1 MIRRTR
7 SSLRKSLSIVGLA
20 LSALWGGPALCAA
33 DATRG
38 ETLYGAC
45 IACHGVE
52 GAGNTAM
59 NAPALAGQQPAYLAR
74 QLQHFKNGVRGS
86 DPRDL
91 LGQQMQGMAAL
102 LSDDRA
108 ILDVVA
114 YISAFEVPAAGTS
127 VEYDRRNG
135 EVQYNA
141 SCGACH
147 GPNGKGNASMNAPR
161 LAGLDGAYLRR
172 QYANFAQ
179 GIRGSHADDR
189 LGRQMQ
195 MMATML
201 ATEKDQDDVIGYLL
215 SQ

>member
-1 MIRRTR
+1 MTIRTLTSKCRLMSTLATALMVFWGS
-7 SSLRKSLSIVGLA
+7 SSLY
-20 LSALWGGPALCAA
+20 AA
-33 DATRG
+33 DANRG
-38 ETLYGAC
+38 ETLFGTC
-45 IACHGVE
+45 IACHGAA
-52 GAGNTAM
+52 GAGITTM
-59 NAPALAGQQPAYLAR
+59 NAPALAGQQSTYLAR
-74 QLQHFKNGVRGS
+74 QLRHFKDGVRGS
-86 DPRDL
+86 DSRDV
-91 LGQQMQGMAAL
+91 LGQQMQEMAATL
-102 LSDDRA
+102 PDDAA

-114 YISAFEVPAAGTS
+114 YISGLEVPAADGA

-147 GPNGKGNASMNAPR
+147 GPGGKGNVSMNAPR
-161 LAGLDGAYLRR
+161 LAGLDDAYLRR